1 MKSTRGPEKAL
12 DLFVLDMALSLG
24 PLLSHSQG
32 YREPLQQPG
41 LARMLRSRM
50 EYKSIHINGNK
61 LISEVFVVPTGA
73 PREETPVALS
83 ADGNRSAHTKT

>member
-50 EYKSIHINGNK
+50 EYKSICQSMA
-61 LISEVFVVPTGA
+61 ISSFQRCLWSLLEHLERKHQLP
-73 PREETPVALS
+73 
-83 ADGNRSAHTKT
+83 